1 MDSRPSAVLPPG
13 CLFWGAW
20 TSALLPLL
28 VQGLQ
33 GALPSIRERRGG
45 WGGFYI
51 PGFGV
56 RPKPG
61 FREWSLVSGGWD
73 IIPSTCWPRLRGG
86 VTSLTL
92 TLRLGV
98 PLRTLWTISAMQE
111 WMVFSP
117 SGSRWGPGCTPRNVP
132 LCAGEAPSSSAAGR
146 MWMRAGHT
154 HLHTDPS
161 VWKLGSQR
169 AWLTYAMSV
178 MLVPRGE
185 RNSSWHRM
193 SLRWSSRNQLPWL
206 AF

>member
-73 IIPSTCWPRLRGG
+73 NIPSTCWPRLRGG

-98 PLRTLWTISAMQE
+98 PLRTLRTVSAMQE

-146 MWMRAGHT
+146 MWMRAGRT

-161 VWKLGSQR
+161 VWELGSQR
-169 AWLTYAMSV
+169 
-178 MLVPRGE
+178 PG
-185 RNSSWHRM
+185 
-193 SLRWSSRNQLPWL
+193 
-206 AF
+206 